1 MQRLQRSAGG
11 GVSWTRRA
19 SLYRRDLL
27 YDLLAVRQDEGFSSR
42 SGVNHEG
49 ERDDLAG
56 RRLGGLHV
64 RHPIQAPV
72 ALLCPL
78 DWRCEAGERAE
89 SKSLLLPLQ
98 PLDRLAPSHTM
109 SGEVSSGLVLCFFR
123 SADSLCPHSQDA
135 AWGPFLSLSR
145 SSSSLL
151 PRWCHTVLNNKG
163 TRAEIRFSNT
173 RKRPYFY
180 NSESQQSCWE
190 VPPALTDADLTQL
203 PGAQHLSYSSTA
215 DSDAGSS
222 NNNNKIR
229 ASHLL
234 IKHSGSRRPSSWRE
248 KEITRSKQD
257 AIEILKQHQKLLKD
271 AVDLRDTFAK
281 LASTES
287 DCSSARDGGD
297 LGTPSVP
304 PSRICPPDSHMRTY
318 LQVSLV
324 GIRCKSPS
332 RTPRSPSKSTSCPTS
347 VRALILAPRFLNT
360 AADTPNLLAVSTDSG
375 VHLILRT
382 A

>member
-1 MQRLQRSAGG
+1 
-11 GVSWTRRA
+11 
-19 SLYRRDLL
+19 
-27 YDLLAVRQDEGFSSR
+27 
-42 SGVNHEG
+42 
-49 ERDDLAG
+49 
-56 RRLGGLHV
+56 
-64 RHPIQAPV
+64 
-72 ALLCPL
+72 
-78 DWRCEAGERAE
+78 
-89 SKSLLLPLQ
+89 
-98 PLDRLAPSHTM
+98 M
-109 SGEVSSGLVLCFFR
+109 SGE
-123 SADSLCPHSQDA
+123 DA
-135 AWGPFLSLSR
+135 AW
-145 SSSSLL
+145 
-151 PRWCHTVLNNKG
+151 
-163 TRAEIRFSNT
+163 EIRFSNT

-297 LGTPSVP
+297 LGVFGRNQMQKPFE
-304 PSRICPPDSHMRTY
+304 DAAF
-318 LQVSLV
+318 
-324 GIRCKSPS
+324 
-332 RTPRSPSKSTSCPTS
+332 
-347 VRALILAPRFLNT
+347 ALKVDELSDI
-360 AADTPNLLAVSTDSG
+360 VSTDSG